1 MPELTTKLKAERI
14 QQTLET
20 GTLHEKLKAERIQ
33 ERLAALPGWNAVH
46 DGTALRRRVELPTV
60 RAAGLF
66 ASLAAEIGA
75 AAGVHP
81 AIRLRGREVTLTVGA
96 GPDIRQDEGRDE
108 SRNGSEDED
117 RSGGLT
123 ELDFDV
129 AELLTLP
136 ALAPESRP

>member
-14 QQTLET
+14 QRTLEA
-20 GTLHEKLKAERIQ
+20 GTLHERLKAERIQ
-33 ERLAALPGWNAVH
+33 ERLAALPGWNAVR
-46 DGTALRRRVELPTV
+46 DGTALECRVELPTL
-60 RAAGLF
+60 RAASLF

-81 AIRLRGREVTLTVGA
+81 AIRLRGQDVTLTVGA
-96 GPDIRQDEGRDE
+96 GPGPRQDEGRDE
-108 SRNGSEDED
+108 SEDED

-136 ALAPESRP
+136 ALAPEPRP